1 MIGQTPKTTREH
13 GGDAQSASRNTAS
26 SLHPRRPTGLF
37 DGLTG
42 SPRMLTWRLA
52 KTTSLFEYPLGQP
65 EWWYEFVDALR
76 DPIVKRG
83 FIDVWDRPGL
93 GVTFNVQAAK
103 THLSEEDRHF
113 FD

>member
-1 MIGQTPKTTREH
+1 V
-13 GGDAQSASRNTAS
+13 
-26 SLHPRRPTGLF
+26 
-37 DGLTG
+37 
-42 SPRMLTWRLA
+42 
-52 KTTSLFEYPLGQP
+52 GQP
-65 EWWYEFVDALR
+65 EWWYEIVDGLP

-103 THLSEEDRHF
+103 SRLSDEDRQF